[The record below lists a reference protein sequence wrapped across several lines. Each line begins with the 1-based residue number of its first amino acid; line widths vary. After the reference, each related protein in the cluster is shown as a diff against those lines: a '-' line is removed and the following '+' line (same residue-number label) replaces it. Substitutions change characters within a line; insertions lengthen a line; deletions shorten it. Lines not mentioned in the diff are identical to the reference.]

1 MKTLGRYKITAL
13 VALIAFLPVI
23 WRAFPEMPLAGQV
36 AIGLLAAALAGYIE
50 HQKSV
55 EPHLGIEEKRTYL
68 FGYACEGPFED
79 VRQHDPT
86 ARLNIMEIDPGLPGH
101 PGVFRTV
108 YTLGM
113 EGDPDKDLGLEVS
126 QGVCGQAVSQGEFT
140 VADLEVP
147 NGPTFGLTAEQ
158 LEKTAGLTLVLSMPV
173 KKTRKMPDGS
183 FTLTDEILGV
193 INVDSKKEG
202 AHAFY
207 RTTQVDGQTL
217 MDAQEETL
225 QEISEL
231 CSYIM
236 S

>member
-86 ARLNIMEIDPGLPGH
+86 AQTSKEC
-101 PGVFRTV
+101 GV
-108 YTLGM
+108 
-113 EGDPDKDLGLEVS
+113 
-126 QGVCGQAVSQGEFT
+126 
-140 VADLEVP
+140 
-147 NGPTFGLTAEQ
+147 
-158 LEKTAGLTLVLSMPV
+158 
-173 KKTRKMPDGS
+173 
-183 FTLTDEILGV
+183 
-193 INVDSKKEG
+193 
-202 AHAFY
+202 
-207 RTTQVDGQTL
+207 
-217 MDAQEETL
+217 
-225 QEISEL
+225 
-231 CSYIM
+231 
-236 S
+236 